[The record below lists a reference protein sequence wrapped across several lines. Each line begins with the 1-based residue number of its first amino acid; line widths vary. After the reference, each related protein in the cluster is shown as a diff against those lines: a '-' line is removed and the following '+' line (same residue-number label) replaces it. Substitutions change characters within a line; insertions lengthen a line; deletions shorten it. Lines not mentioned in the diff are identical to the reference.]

1 MDSLTLVSEVASK
14 DFLRVNK
21 NESLIS
27 LVKEMRKRNTDRAIV
42 YRDEIPEGIVTKKD
56 IITKVAMSRTKRYPV
71 SVLHASSVMSYP
83 LITIKR
89 DMPLSKAARMMIDR
103 NISSLPVKDENTIT
117 ALLTKWD
124 IAKAVIKSP
133 APLSQIMTHD
143 IVSIRDIDSIL
154 TARKLMI
161 EEGFSSLPVLNN
173 EGKLVGLI
181 TLDEI
186 VDTLVDLMEFVS
198 NSGSKS
204 SLRNITVR
212 DCMRPV
218 TPILT
223 TEDALGTAAALM
235 LEKNI
240 RAVLIVDSEGTLR
253 GIITLTDLTRF
264 VAGAYM

>member
-1 MDSLTLVSEVASK
+1 MDSLILVSEVASK
-14 DFLRVNK
+14 DFLKVNK

-42 YRDEIPEGIVTKKD
+42 YRDEIPEGLVTKKD
-56 IITKVAMSRTKRYPV
+56 IITKVAMSRAKRYPM
-71 SVLHASSVMSYP
+71 SVLHVSSVMNYP
-83 LITIKR
+83 LITVKK
-89 DMPLSKAARMMIDR
+89 DMPLSKAARMMIDK
-103 NISSLPVKDENTIT
+103 NISSLPVEDENMII

-124 IAKAVIKSP
+124 IAKVLIKSP
-133 APLSQIMTHD
+133 ALLSQIMTHD
-143 IVSIRDIDSIL
+143 VMIIKDTDSIL

-186 VDTLVDLMEFVS
+186 VDTLVDLMEFVG

-204 SLRNITVR
+204 SLKNITVR

-223 TEDALGTAAALM
+223 TEDTLGTAAALM
-235 LEKNI
+235 LEKSV
-240 RAVLIVDSEGTLR
+240 RAVLVVDSERVLR
-253 GIITLTDLTRF
+253 GIITLTDLTRY
-264 VAGAYM
+264 VAGTYV